1 MSLDLAV
8 TGFECEFVE
17 KPPEVLQS
25 SCPIC
30 LLILRE
36 PYQVTCCGNSFC
48 RACIQKIKTKS
59 KPCPTCNQE
68 NFTDYSNLGLQR
80 PLYGYKVYC
89 SNKDEGCDW
98 QGELGQLDKHLNLNP
113 NQDKQEIGCVYTRVK
128 CSHCS
133 ELYQRHLI
141 KCHQTSECLLRPF
154 SCEMCKVFKSTYDD
168 VVKNHAPS
176 CKCRPVEC
184 PNTCGNTIQHQ
195 ELGEHLSSVCPL
207 SMVECEFSHAGC
219 DVKMHRKDLPSH
231 LSESMVTHMS
241 LLARE
246 NKRQSLKI
254 ESQDSEIKRQS
265 LQIERQSLTID
276 SQDSEIKRQCSL
288 ITFLV
293 RGNKS
298 ELQKISCVPP
308 IDFKLREGESSQP
321 FYSHIGGYK
330 LQLTIEKRL
339 FSYNL
344 VITMLE
350 SEFEV
355 KSPYNLSITVLIID
369 QVDNKDHKTCNVKL
383 SYPSKTASEVV
394 IQAILLRFV
403 LRSSQYIKDGYTM
416 IRITAIA
423 ME

>member
-8 TGFECEFVE
+8 TGFKCEFVE

-48 RACIQKIKTKS
+48 RACIQKIKTKN
-59 KPCPTCNQE
+59 KPCPTCNKE

-80 PLYGYKVYC
+80 PLYGFKVYC

-113 NQDKQEIGCVYTRVK
+113 DKDKQEIGCAYTKVK
-128 CSHCS
+128 CLHCS
-133 ELYQRHLI
+133 ELYQRCSI
-141 KCHQTSECLLRPF
+141 KRHQTSECLLRPF
-154 SCEMCKVFKSTYDD
+154 SCEMCKEFKSTYDD
-168 VVKNHAPS
+168 VTKNHALS

-184 PNTCGNTIQHQ
+184 PNTCGNTLLHQ
-195 ELGEHLSSVCPL
+195 ELEEHLSSVCPL

-219 DVKMHRKDLPSH
+219 DVKMHRKDFPSH

-246 NKRQSLKI
+246 NKRQSLQI
-254 ESQDSEIKRQS
+254 ESQDSEIKRQNK
-265 LQIERQSLTID
+265 
-276 SQDSEIKRQCSL
+276 EIILLKSSIAL
-288 ITFLV
+288 LV
-293 RGNKS
+293 RGKKEMN
-298 ELQKISCVPP
+298 LQKISRVPP
-308 IDFKLREGESSQP
+308 IVVKLRLGEFSQP

-330 LQLTIEKRL
+330 LLLTIEKRGL
-339 FSYNL
+339 WHHL

-355 KSPYNLSITVLIID
+355 KSPYNLSITAMVID
-369 QVDNKDHKTCNVKL
+369 QVSNKDHKTRNVKV
-383 SYPSKTASEVV
+383 SYSSKTAS
-394 IQAILLRFV
+394 II
-403 LRSSQYIKDGYTM
+403 SPQYMKDGYFM
-416 IRITAIA
+416 IRITDIAI
-423 ME
+423 E